1 MPAPATTATKPA
13 APVARPPSPAPQ
25 SAPRPAAP
33 APPNPSGAPKPAR
46 RSINDDLDEAFAVPT
61 PAPAKAPDAPKAA
74 VTPPAAPDAST
85 APPDEP
91 AVAPDVGDEYSEAPT
106 KPVEA
111 QKPATTAPAAPD
123 TGPAK
128 APELRAA
135 YAKVKSR
142 VAELEKQLNEVKAK
156 PIEDTE
162 RKTFTDQILDLNK
175 KLEEAAGKLK
185 SVAWEQSDDYRKQ
198 FEQPF
203 IDAWQDGVSQTTTLT
218 VTNPDGSTRKGTSD
232 DFQAI
237 MAEPDNGRA
246 AATANEM
253 FGPNAF
259 YVLSQRRE
267 LQKLNNTR
275 NKALTEYRA
284 TVNERVKAE
293 QEAGT
298 KAQKESEER
307 KVQWLTKFK
316 ALNDEAVTKYP
327 DWFAPLEGDEEG
339 NKLLEKVFRDTD
351 AAFNGN
357 GLTPEQTLRLHSATR
372 NKAAAFGRLV
382 HRVKQRDSRIAEL
395 EKELAEIRAS
405 TPGDGKV
412 NAETGEGGAPKRLTF
427 EQELEVEMNRKR

>member
-1 MPAPATTATKPA
+1 MPAPATTASKPTAPAARPTAPA
-13 APVARPPSPAPQ
+13 APTPTRPAVPAPQ
-25 SAPRPAAP
+25 SSP
-33 APPNPSGAPKPAR
+33 GAPKPAR
-46 RSINDDLDEAFAVPT
+46 RSINDDLDEAFAVPAPT
-61 PAPAKAPDAPKAA
+61 PAKASEVPKAA
-74 VTPPAAPDAST
+74 VTPPTAPDAST
-85 APPDEP
+85 VLPDEP
-91 AVAPDVGDEYSEAPT
+91 AVAPDVGDEYAEVPT

-111 QKPATTAPAAPD
+111 TKPVATAPAAPD
-123 TGPAK
+123 TGPVK

-175 KLEEAAGKLK
+175 KLEEASGKLK
-185 SVAWEQSDDYRKQ
+185 SVAWEQSDEYRKQ

-203 IDAWQDGVSQTTTLT
+203 IDAWQEGVQQTTTLT
-218 VTNPDGSTRKGTSD
+218 VTTPDGSQRKGTSD

-237 MAEPDNGRA
+237 MAEPDNERA
-246 AATANEM
+246 AAQATEM

-267 LQKLNNTR
+267 LQKLNNAR

-284 TVNERVKAE
+284 TVNERLKTE
-293 QEAGT
+293 QEAST
-298 KAQKESEER
+298 KAQKEAEER

-316 ALNDEAVTKYP
+316 ALNEEAVAKYP

-339 NKLLEKVFRDTD
+339 NKLLEKGFRDTD

-382 HRVKQRDSRIAEL
+382 HRVKQRDTRISEL
-395 EKELAEIRAS
+395 EKELADIRES
-405 TPGDGKV
+405 TPGAGQV
-412 NAETGEGGAPKRLTF
+412 SGEASEAPKRLTF
-427 EQELEVEMNRKR
+427 EQELQAEMNRKR